1 MTEMQSSPHHH
12 VSHMHLT
19 ILLQLDHIARVKVV
33 PSAATMYTL
42 GAICSQFD
50 PGTLA
55 VSFPY
60 ALTHVI
66 DAIASFLYA
75 VYHGLKN
82 VLLAGFI
89 AEIAVN
95 ITRAVQITE
104 FEGQSCS
111 GLDAPCRLRKRG
123 QQRSS
128 LRQLLQTWQYRIR
141 EAGHTDYSQQ
151 WGENA
156 YAILTRAK
164 RLVALELHRDDTEM
178 RFLANGLEVTTN
190 CRINALVLV
199 TLHFVLIWVL

>member
-55 VSFPY
+55 VSFPF
-60 ALTHVI
+60 HVI

-128 LRQLLQTWQYRIR
+128 RLLPAMGGERLR
-141 EAGHTDYSQQ
+141 HTDS
-151 WGENA
+151 GEK
-156 YAILTRAK
+156 TRGA
-164 RLVALELHRDDTEM
+164 RTAP
-178 RFLANGLEVTTN
+178 
-190 CRINALVLV
+190 
-199 TLHFVLIWVL
+199 